1 MTRLFLDCEWADTLD
16 SELVSL
22 ALVDESGKHRFYSE
36 LDPLPKQP
44 TDWVRAVVY
53 PLLERG
59 HSARQQIDFTYDLR
73 RFLALFED
81 PFVLFDYA
89 ADGALFSYAL
99 AGFDLPDAVLDKLP
113 PAPSVGQTMIRR
125 EDVRRHIEQ
134 YFSNHPKQA
143 GRRHHASVDA
153 EALRSAFLKAIQEGT
168 P

>member
-22 ALVDESGKHRFYSE
+22 ALVDESGQHRFYSE
-36 LDPLPKQP
+36 IDPLPEQP
-44 TDWVRAVVY
+44 TDWVRAAVY

-59 HSARQQIDFTYDLR
+59 YSARRQIDFTNDLR
-73 RFLALFED
+73 VFMARFED
-81 PFVLFDYA
+81 PYVLFDYA

-99 AGFDLPDAVLDKLP
+99 AGFDLPDKKLKKLLS
-113 PAPSVGQTMIRR
+113 APSVGLTLIRR

-134 YFSNHPKQA
+134 YFSSYPEHA
-143 GRRHHASVDA
+143 GRRHHAGIDA
-153 EALRSAFLKAIQEGT
+153 EALRIAFLKAIQEGT